1 MTLAEIKAAHAQGRT
16 VHWMNDD
23 YIVAGKDPDN
33 LEIQFWNNL
42 EIKLTHA
49 DGITLNGKEE
59 EFYTAPTREER
70 LEILLRGARNAMRLA
85 LPYVPADT
93 TAHNLGEWIDEI
105 NEELEKH

>member
-16 VHWMNDD
+16 VHWMNEG
-23 YIVAGKDPDN
+23 YTVAGKDPDN
-33 LEIQFWNNL
+33 LRIEFWDNHA
-42 EIKLTHA
+42 IGLTRA
-49 DGITLNGKEE
+49 DETTLNGREE
-59 EFYTAPTREER
+59 DFYIASTREER
-70 LEILLRGARNAMRLA
+70 LETLLRGARNAMRLA